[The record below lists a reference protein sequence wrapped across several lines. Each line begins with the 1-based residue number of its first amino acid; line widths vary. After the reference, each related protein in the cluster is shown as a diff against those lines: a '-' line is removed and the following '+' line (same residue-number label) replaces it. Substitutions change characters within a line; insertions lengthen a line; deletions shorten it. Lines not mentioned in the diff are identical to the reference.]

1 MLFYF
6 QAISGFNMQALWML
20 VASLMFA
27 IMGASVKL
35 ASEHAASLS
44 LVILFRGL
52 PSVVLLVIWAVST
65 RKSLKPKSIRLH
77 LMRNAF
83 GVGAMWM
90 AFYGYTV
97 LPLATSTSLNYTSPL
112 FIAGFLLLSG
122 RATNDIVRTL
132 AVGIGFAGVLLILR
146 PSITED
152 QWFACALGLTAGA
165 CGAVAMMQV
174 RQLGSIGEPIWL
186 TVMYFSI
193 FVTSTSLIGIKAH
206 GIGQPDLVAWVALL
220 VVGLSGLFGQL
231 ALTRAFGSGSPL
243 LSAALQYTTIIFS
256 AGIGILVWNNAP
268 DVLAWLGMG
277 MVILAGLLSAWRTL
291 ALADRQKKSQVV
303 KTTS

>member
-1 MLFYF
+1 
-6 QAISGFNMQALWML
+6 MQALWML

-27 IMGASVKL
+27 IMGAAVKL
-35 ASEHAASLS
+35 GSEHGASLA

-52 PSVVLLVIWAVST
+52 PSVVLLVIWALYNN
-65 RKSLKPKSIRLH
+65 RSLKPKSIRLH
-77 LMRNAF
+77 LLRNVF

-122 RATNDIVRTL
+122 RASSDVIRML
-132 AVGIGFAGVLLILR
+132 AVALGFAGVLLVLR

-152 QWFACALGLTAGA
+152 QWFACVLGLMAGA
-165 CGAVAMMQV
+165 CGAVAMLQV

-193 FVTSTSLIGIKAH
+193 FVSSTSLIGIKAH
-206 GIGQPDLVAWVALL
+206 GIGLPDMTAWVALL

-243 LSAALQYTTIIFS
+243 LSAALQYSTIIFS
-256 AGIGILVWNNAP
+256 AFIGIMVWRNAP

-291 ALADRQKKSQVV
+291 ALADRQN
-303 KTTS
+303 KTKMVDTTA

>member
-1 MLFYF
+1 
-6 QAISGFNMQALWML
+6 MQALWML

-44 LVILFRGL
+44 LIILFRGL
-52 PSVVLLVIWAVST
+52 PSVVLLVVWALST

-77 LMRNAF
+77 LMRNLF
-83 GVGAMWM
+83 GVCAMWM
-90 AFYGYTV
+90 AFYGYSV

-122 RATNDIVRTL
+122 RAANDVVRTL
-132 AVGIGFAGVLLILR
+132 AVAIGFAGVLLILR

-165 CGAVAMMQV
+165 CGAVAMLQV

-193 FVTSTSLIGIKAH
+193 FVSSTSLIGIKAH
-206 GIGQPDLVAWVALL
+206 GIGQPDLISWAALMI
-220 VVGLSGLFGQL
+220 VGLSGLFGQL

-256 AGIGILVWNNAP
+256 ACIGILMWSNVP
-268 DVLAWLGMG
+268 DILAWLGMA
-277 MVILAGLLSAWRTL
+277 MVIVAGLLSAWRTL
-291 ALADRQKKSQVV
+291 RLAERQKKSQVV
-303 KTTS
+303 KTTA

>member
-1 MLFYF
+1 
-6 QAISGFNMQALWML
+6 MQSLWML

-44 LVILFRGL
+44 LIILFRGL
-52 PSVVLLVIWAVST
+52 PSVILLIIWALST
-65 RKSLKPKSIRLH
+65 HKSLKPKSIRLH
-77 LMRNAF
+77 LMRNVF

-90 AFYGYTV
+90 AFYGYSV

-122 RATNDIVRTL
+122 KASNDIIRTL

-152 QWFACALGLTAGA
+152 QWFACALGLMAGA
-165 CGAVAMMQV
+165 FGAVAMLQV
-174 RQLGSIGEPIWL
+174 RQLGTIGEPIWL

-193 FVTSTSLIGIKAH
+193 FVSGTSLIGIKAH
-206 GIGQPDLVAWVALL
+206 GIGNPDLLAWVSLI
-220 VVGLSGLFGQL
+220 VVGMSGLFGQL

-256 AGIGILVWNNAP
+256 ATIGIIIWNNAP
-268 DVLAWLGMG
+268 DGLAWLGMG
-277 MVILAGLLSAWRTL
+277 MVIVAGLLSAWRTL
-291 ALADRQKKSQVV
+291 RLAEQQKKAPVV
-303 KTTS
+303 KTTV

>member
-1 MLFYF
+1 
-6 QAISGFNMQALWML
+6 MQSLWML

-44 LVILFRGL
+44 LIILFRGL
-52 PSVVLLVIWAVST
+52 PSVILLIIWALST
-65 RKSLKPKSIRLH
+65 HKSLKPKSIRLH
-77 LMRNAF
+77 LMRNVF

-90 AFYGYTV
+90 AFYGYSV

-122 RATNDIVRTL
+122 KASNDIIRTL

-152 QWFACALGLTAGA
+152 QWFACALGLMAGA
-165 CGAVAMMQV
+165 FGAVAMLQV
-174 RQLGSIGEPIWL
+174 RQLGTIGEPIWL

-193 FVTSTSLIGIKAH
+193 FVSGTSLIGIKAH
-206 GIGQPDLVAWVALL
+206 GIGNPDLLAWVSLI
-220 VVGLSGLFGQL
+220 VVGMSGLFGQL

-256 AGIGILVWNNAP
+256 ATIGIIIWNNAP
-268 DVLAWLGMG
+268 DGLAWLGMG
-277 MVILAGLLSAWRTL
+277 MVIVAGLLSAWRTL
-291 ALADRQKKSQVV
+291 RLAERQKKAPVV
-303 KTTS
+303 KTTV

>member
-1 MLFYF
+1 
-6 QAISGFNMQALWML
+6 MQALWML

-52 PSVVLLVIWAVST
+52 PSVVLLVMWAVST
-65 RKSLKPKSIRLH
+65 HKSLKPKSIRLH
-77 LMRNAF
+77 LIRNVF

-152 QWFACALGLTAGA
+152 QWFACALGLLAGA

-186 TVMYFSI
+186 TVLYFSI

-291 ALADRQKKSQVV
+291 ALVDRQKKPQVV

>member
-1 MLFYF
+1 
-6 QAISGFNMQALWML
+6 ML

-27 IMGASVKL
+27 IMGAAVKL
-35 ASEHAASLS
+35 GSEHGASLA

-52 PSVVLLVIWAVST
+52 PSVVLLVIWALYNN
-65 RKSLKPKSIRLH
+65 RSLKPKSIRLH
-77 LMRNAF
+77 LLRNVF

-122 RATNDIVRTL
+122 RASSDVIRML
-132 AVGIGFAGVLLILR
+132 AVALGFAGVLLVLR

-152 QWFACALGLTAGA
+152 QWFACVLGLMAGA
-165 CGAVAMMQV
+165 CGAVAMLQV

-193 FVTSTSLIGIKAH
+193 FVSSTSLIGIKAH
-206 GIGQPDLVAWVALL
+206 GIGLPDMTAWVALL

-243 LSAALQYTTIIFS
+243 LSAALQYSTIIFS
-256 AGIGILVWNNAP
+256 AFIGIMVWRNAP

-291 ALADRQKKSQVV
+291 ALADRQN
-303 KTTS
+303 KTKMVDTTA

>member
-1 MLFYF
+1 
-6 QAISGFNMQALWML
+6 MQSLWML

-35 ASEHAASLS
+35 ASEHAASLP
-44 LVILFRGL
+44 LIILFRGL
-52 PSVVLLVIWAVST
+52 PSVILLIIWALST
-65 RKSLKPKSIRLH
+65 HKSLKPKSIRLH
-77 LMRNAF
+77 LMRNVF

-90 AFYGYTV
+90 AFYGYSV

-122 RATNDIVRTL
+122 KASNDIIRTL

-152 QWFACALGLTAGA
+152 QWFACALGLMAGA
-165 CGAVAMMQV
+165 FGAVAMLQV
-174 RQLGSIGEPIWL
+174 RQLGTIGEPIWL

-193 FVTSTSLIGIKAH
+193 FVSGTSLIGIKAH
-206 GIGQPDLVAWVALL
+206 GIGNPDLLAWVSLI
-220 VVGLSGLFGQL
+220 VVGMSGLFGQL

-256 AGIGILVWNNAP
+256 ATIGIIIWNNAP
-268 DVLAWLGMG
+268 DGLAWLGMG
-277 MVILAGLLSAWRTL
+277 MVIVAGLLSAWRTL
-291 ALADRQKKSQVV
+291 RLAERQKKAPVV
-303 KTTS
+303 KTTT

>member
-1 MLFYF
+1 
-6 QAISGFNMQALWML
+6 MQALWML
-20 VASLMFA
+20 VASFMFA

-52 PSVVLLVIWAVST
+52 PSVVLLVIWALLT

-77 LMRNAF
+77 LMRNVF

-90 AFYGYTV
+90 AFYGYSV

-122 RATNDIVRTL
+122 RAANDIVRTI
-132 AVGIGFAGVLLILR
+132 AVGLGFAGVLLILR

-174 RQLGSIGEPIWL
+174 RQLGTIGEPIWR
-186 TVMYFSI
+186 TVMFFSI
-193 FVTSTSLIGIKAH
+193 FVTGTSLVGIKAH
-206 GIGQPDLVAWVALL
+206 GIGEPDIVAWVALL
-220 VVGLSGLFGQL
+220 VCGLSGLFGQL

-256 AGIGILVWNNAP
+256 ACIGILVWQNAP
-268 DVLAWLGMG
+268 DVLAWLGMA
-277 MVILAGLLSAWRTL
+277 MVIMAGLLSAWRTL
-291 ALADRQKKSQVV
+291 ALADRQKKTQVV
-303 KTTS
+303 ETTS